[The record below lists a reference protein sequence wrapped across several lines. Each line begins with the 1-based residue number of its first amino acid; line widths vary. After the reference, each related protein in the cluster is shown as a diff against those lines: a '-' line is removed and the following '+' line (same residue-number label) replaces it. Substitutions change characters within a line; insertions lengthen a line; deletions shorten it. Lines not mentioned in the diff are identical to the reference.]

1 MLTQSQFT
9 TTTPF
14 SLPTPSELMRLV
26 DTVES
31 QRRIFQILS
40 NYLSS
45 IQQSDFLD
53 RLNHKLHKK
62 LTRRGHRSRRS
73 RHNAAAADLLA
84 YYATRPE
91 LKRLTLD
98 VEMDRMEYTLILQ
111 DGQVVKDKDCIRA
124 YFVAQEESRTQDQD
138 YIETD
143 ELLVRAANQSI
154 LADAIVAL
162 TGSEDVHDHNNSRCK
177 DFFNSRCCQEKSRK
191 KVDNTCFILSGPTLS
206 MSAIAEKCDIVIDL
220 QKGLVDAVCVLAT
233 SVPARTPTGRLVL
246 ARAILSVQFQPGIS
260 VRYSVSH
267 VKTYHSP
274 DSTEVR
280 NVATS
285 LARDQN
291 MFV

>member
-1 MLTQSQFT
+1 MLTQSRF
-9 TTTPF
+9 TTPF
-14 SLPTPSELMRLV
+14 SLPTPSELMTLV

-45 IQQSDFLD
+45 IRQYDFLD
-53 RLNHKLHKK
+53 RLNHKLHKQ
-62 LTRRGHRSRRS
+62 LTRRGRHRSRRS
-73 RHNAAAADLLA
+73 RQNAAADLLA

-91 LKRLTLD
+91 LKKLTLG
-98 VEMDRMEYTLILQ
+98 VEMDRMEYTLILE

-124 YFVAQEESRTQDQD
+124 YFVAHEESRTQDED

-154 LADAIVAL
+154 LADAIMAL
-162 TGSEDVHDHNNSRCK
+162 TSSEDVHDYNNSHCK
-177 DFFNSRCCQEKSRK
+177 DFFVSLSPCCQEKSRM

-206 MSAIAEKCDIVIDL
+206 MSAIAEKCGIVIDL
-220 QKGLVDAVCVLAT
+220 QKGLVNAVCVLAT
-233 SVPARTPTGRLVL
+233 SVPACTPSGRLVL

-260 VRYSVSH
+260 VTYNVSH

-274 DSTEVR
+274 DSTKVG

-291 MFV
+291 MLI

>member
-1 MLTQSQFT
+1 MLTQSRF
-9 TTTPF
+9 TTPF
-14 SLPTPSELMRLV
+14 SVPTPSELMRLV

-31 QRRIFQILS
+31 QRRTFQILS

-53 RLNHKLHKK
+53 RLNYKLHKK
-62 LTRRGHRSRRS
+62 LNRRGSRRS
-73 RHNAAAADLLA
+73 RHNAAAAADLLA

-98 VEMDRMEYTLILQ
+98 VEMDRMEYTLILE

-162 TGSEDVHDHNNSRCK
+162 SGSEDVHDHNNSRCK

-220 QKGLVDAVCVLAT
+220 QKGLVYAVCVLAT

-260 VRYSVSH
+260 VTCNVSH

-274 DSTEVR
+274 DSTRVR

>member
-1 MLTQSQFT
+1 MLTQSRF
-9 TTTPF
+9 TTPF
-14 SLPTPSELMRLV
+14 SLPTPSELLRLV

-45 IQQSDFLD
+45 VQQFDFLD

-73 RHNAAAADLLA
+73 RHNAAEDLLA

-143 ELLVRAANQSI
+143 ELLVRAAN
-154 LADAIVAL
+154 
-162 TGSEDVHDHNNSRCK
+162 
-177 DFFNSRCCQEKSRK
+177 
-191 KVDNTCFILSGPTLS
+191 
-206 MSAIAEKCDIVIDL
+206 
-220 QKGLVDAVCVLAT
+220 
-233 SVPARTPTGRLVL
+233 
-246 ARAILSVQFQPGIS
+246 
-260 VRYSVSH
+260 
-267 VKTYHSP
+267 
-274 DSTEVR
+274 
-280 NVATS
+280 
-285 LARDQN
+285 
-291 MFV
+291 

>member
-1 MLTQSQFT
+1 MLTQSRLT
-9 TTTPF
+9 NPF
-14 SLPTPSELMRLV
+14 SLRTTPGELMTLV

-40 NYLSS
+40 SYLSS

-73 RHNAAAADLLA
+73 RHNAAADLLA

-98 VEMDRMEYTLILQ
+98 VEMDRMEYTFLQ
-111 DGQVVKDKDCIRA
+111 DGQLVKDKDCIRA
-124 YFVAQEESRTQDQD
+124 YFVAQEDSRTQDQD
-138 YIETD
+138 CIETD

-162 TGSEDVHDHNNSRCK
+162 SGSEDVHDHNNSRCK

-191 KVDNTCFILSGPTLS
+191 KVDNTCFILSGPTLT
-206 MSAIAEKCDIVIDL
+206 MSAIAEKCGIVIDL

-260 VRYSVSH
+260 VTYNVSH

-274 DSTEVR
+274 DSTRVR